1 MEEVIQ
7 NYSRPVMFR
16 SSPVV
21 HQSKFE
27 DKRRRSSQVM
37 ICHRNKQTDKH
48 PERLT
53 IKYIFTL
60 IF

>member
-1 MEEVIQ
+1 MEKVIQ
-7 NYSRPVMFR
+7 NYSPPVMFR

-27 DKRRRSSQVM
+27 DKRPRSSLIM

-48 PERLT
+48 PERL
-53 IKYIFTL
+53 
-60 IF
+60 